1 MRPRGRLDEGPALAG
16 VAGEQ
21 LAGGQRRVEEEALPA
36 LDPGR
41 PQPLE
46 HLRRLDV
53 LGDDPEVE
61 ALREVGHRQH
71 DLVGLG
77 GLGDA
82 TGQRAVD
89 LENRDDAAH
98 REVGHGAQGRVAG
111 AEVVHREGHP
121 VVPVDLADRL
131 VVLEQRLLGELEDE
145 HQPQPLL
152 AKPRDRG
159 RHHRAELGGTQREGR
174 HVHEEPRRRPGE
186 LAGALPHSP
195 QDVAVEGGG
204 LAEAVDVVDE
214 LPRRQEAPGGAD
226 AGEGLHVREA
236 AGPEVH
242 DGLVVDLDPPVSE
255 CFGHPGEA
263 LVVVAEARE
272 RLLGLRGVEEEDT
285 LVRAPRQQAGLVEGP
300 QELVGRVEGR
310 GPELHRGDERPQVHE
325 AHAGRQGHA
334 GEDVATAPGQRLD
347 LRASGRPVQDEHV
360 GAVGPHGPRAGAGL
374 RDDGRHHR
382 AHDLGR
388 EVAEGGA
395 VELVEDGDVPGA
407 EGRDEGGRAVR
418 PRRRRA
424 EAGPRG
430 RRPGRRPGPRAGRGS
445 RGPRGRPRPPRSG
458 AEAGSSSSPCPRSRR
473 RAL

>member
-1 MRPRGRLDEGPALAG
+1 M
-16 VAGEQ
+16 
-21 LAGGQRRVEEEALPA
+21 
-36 LDPGR
+36 
-41 PQPLE
+41 
-46 HLRRLDV
+46 
-53 LGDDPEVE
+53 
-61 ALREVGHRQH
+61 
-71 DLVGLG
+71 
-77 GLGDA
+77 
-82 TGQRAVD
+82 
-89 LENRDDAAH
+89 
-98 REVGHGAQGRVAG
+98 
-111 AEVVHREGHP
+111 
-121 VVPVDLADRL
+121 VPVDLADRL
-131 VVLEQRLLGELEDE
+131 VVLEQGLLGELQDE

-159 RHHRAELGGTQREGR
+159 RHHRAELGGAQREGR

-214 LPRRQEAPGGAD
+214 LPRRQQAPGGAD

-255 CFGHPGEA
+255 RFGHPGEA

-285 LVRAPRQQAGLVEGP
+285 LVRAPRQQAGLVQGP
-300 QELVGRVEGR
+300 QELVGRVAGR
-310 GPELHRGDERPQVHE
+310 GLELHRGDERPQVHE

-334 GEDVATAPGQRLD
+334 GEDVATAPGQRRD

-374 RDDGRHHR
+374 RGDGRHHR

-407 EGRDEGGRAVR
+407 EGRDEGGQAARDPEVAEQRQARGVAGPSGSLCREQTSGHEVR
-418 PRRRRA
+418 EDGLDRRA
-424 EAGPRG
+424 RV
-430 RRPGRRPGPRAGRGS
+430 RRQGARHPPAPGPVGARSSCSRSSTRSSRTGS
-445 RGPRGRPRPPRSG
+445 RSRCGP
-458 AEAGSSSSPCPRSRR
+458 
-473 RAL
+473 